1 VATGIRPFRTK
12 PRVAV
17 ELVEAARQSKVSFRE
32 VVADCFYGDNPAF
45 TQAFDAAGVP
55 FVLALKP
62 RKGTWA
68 PAEAAPLRPRRPAL
82 ACRALARCQCPP
94 SACSEVAPSSRTVT
108 ACR

>member
-68 PAEAAPLRPRRPAL
+68 PAEAAPT
-82 ACRALARCQCPP
+82 PP
-94 SACSEVAPSSRTVT
+94 EAAGAGVSSVGKVSVSSLGLQ
-108 ACR
+108 